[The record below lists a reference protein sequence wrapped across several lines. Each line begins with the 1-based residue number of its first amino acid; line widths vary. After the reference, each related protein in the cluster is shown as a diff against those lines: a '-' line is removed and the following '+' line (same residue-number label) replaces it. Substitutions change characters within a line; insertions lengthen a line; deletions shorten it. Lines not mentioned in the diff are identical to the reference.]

1 MPGVTLEQGIKRFVE
16 WYNRAVTRRIN
27 KAVFPVAGLGTR
39 TLPATKVLA
48 KEMLTLVDR
57 PIIQYAVEE
66 ALSAG
71 ITELIFVTAE
81 NKQLIREHF
90 RPNLELEQEL
100 ARRGKQELLERVR
113 NILPPGIAC
122 HYVIQHE
129 PLGLGHA
136 VLCARS
142 LVGDEPFAVLLP
154 DDLVH
159 HPETTCLQQLLG
171 IYRDRNASVVAV
183 ENVDREQVSRY
194 GIVETAAA
202 PDGAVRIK
210 SIVEKPA
217 PDEAPSTL
225 AVVGRYL
232 FTPAIM
238 PLLATTPRGAGNEIQ
253 LTDAIATLLTLE
265 DAYLCEFQGQRYDCG
280 STLGYMQASVEYAL
294 RHEAIGME
302 FTSYLDEL
310 VKNREP

>member
-1 MPGVTLEQGIKRFVE
+1 MTC
-16 WYNRAVTRRIN
+16 RIN

-57 PIIQYAVEE
+57 PIIQHAVEE

-81 NKQLIREHF
+81 SKQIIRDHF
-90 RPNLELEQEL
+90 RPNPKLEQEL
-100 ARRGKQELLERVR
+100 AQRGKQELLERVK
-113 NILPPGIAC
+113 NIPPPGIDC

-136 VLCARS
+136 VLCARA
-142 LVGDEPFAVLLP
+142 LVGDEPFAVLLT

-159 HPETTCLQQLLG
+159 HPETTCLQQMMEV
-171 IYRDRNASVVAV
+171 YRDRNSSVVAV
-183 ENVDREQVSRY
+183 ENVAREQVSRY

-202 PDGAVRIK
+202 PDGAKRMK

-217 PDEAPSTL
+217 PEEAPSTL
-225 AVVGRYL
+225 AVVGRYI

-238 PLLATTPRGAGNEIQ
+238 ELLETTPTGAGNEIQ
-253 LTDAIATLLTLE
+253 LTDAIAAMIEKE
-265 DAYLCEFQGQRYDCG
+265 DVFLCEFQGRRYDCG
-280 STLGYMQASVEYAL
+280 SVLGYMKANVEYAL
-294 RHEAIGME
+294 RHETIGAE
-302 FTSYLDEL
+302 FGAYLDEL
-310 VKNREP
+310 VKNQGRN

>member
-1 MPGVTLEQGIKRFVE
+1 M
-16 WYNRAVTRRIN
+16 TRRIN

-57 PIIQYAVEE
+57 PIIQHAVEE

-81 NKQLIREHF
+81 SKQIVRDHF
-90 RPNLELEQEL
+90 RPNPKLEQEL
-100 ARRGKQELLERVR
+100 AQRGKQELLERVK
-113 NILPPGIAC
+113 NIPPPGVSC

-136 VLCARS
+136 VLCARA

-159 HPETTCLQQLLG
+159 HPETTCLQQVME

-183 ENVDREQVSRY
+183 ENVALEQVSRY

-202 PDGAVRIK
+202 PDGAKRMK

-217 PDEAPSTL
+217 TEETPSTL
-225 AVVGRYL
+225 AVVGRYI

-238 PLLATTPRGAGNEIQ
+238 PLLETTPRGAGNEIQ
-253 LTDAIATLLTLE
+253 LTDAIATLIEKE
-265 DAYLCEFQGQRYDCG
+265 DVYLCEFQGRRYDCG
-280 STLGYMQASVEYAL
+280 SILGYMKANVDYAL
-294 RHEAIGME
+294 RHETIGPE
-302 FTSYLDEL
+302 FGAYLDKLE
-310 VKNREP
+310 KNQERGRN